1 MRRELFASDF
11 RIFHK
16 ERKEKIMFKN
26 YLKIAF
32 RNVKKHKAYAFIN
45 IAGLAIGM
53 ACCILIISFIATELS
68 YDRYHKKT
76 DRIYR
81 LGLDAD
87 LGGNQILMPISTAP
101 AAPTL
106 VQNYPEI
113 LDAVRFQRMGK
124 VSVKDR
130 DLEFFEEN
138 VYLADNSIFN
148 IFTFPMILGDP
159 QSALKTAYSMVMTE
173 DTAYKYF
180 GDEDPVGKILKVGNQ
195 FDYTVTGVM
204 ENVPKNSH
212 FTFDILCSFESLYA
226 QRGEAMEEWLS
237 FNLYTYVLIQENIN
251 IKELENKFP
260 VLIDKHMGTELKAIG
275 GKIEFFLQPLT
286 QIHLHSHMENEM
298 SANSDIAYIYIFS
311 AIALFILII
320 ACINFM
326 NLATAR
332 SALRAKEV
340 GIRKVIGAERKEL
353 IRQFLG
359 ESLIYSL
366 FSMIVAI
373 GLAHLVL
380 PLFSSLSGRELS
392 IDYFGMPWLIP
403 GLIGMILFV
412 GLAAGSYPAL
422 FLSSFQP
429 VKVLKGSLKA
439 GAANARFRSILVVGQ
454 FVISIGLIIS
464 TGVIL
469 NQLHFMKNKNL
480 GFEKGNVVVVR
491 TSAGPARESID
502 SIKQEFKKIPGVLSA
517 GLTSQLPGRE
527 ASISPYVPEGFSATE
542 AQLMKNFDIDHDF
555 IPTMGIELIAGRNFS
570 SEFGTDASDAII
582 INETAARKFG
592 WAEPIGK
599 KIENFSGED
608 IDVRSTK
615 TVIGVIK
622 DIHMSS
628 LHSLIMPLYINYES
642 DDLDNIAIR
651 INSNDVR
658 GIIDKLR
665 TKWSELYPNQ
675 TFDYYF
681 LDDSLATLYESD
693 GRLSRIFS
701 SFTLFAIFIACLGL
715 FGMSSFTA
723 EQRTKEIG
731 IRKVLGAS
739 VSGVVVLLA
748 KDFLKLVLFAN
759 ILAWPIAYLAMK
771 EWTKGFAY
779 QAGIGVEMFVI
790 TGVLAAVIALLTVSF
805 QSIKAALSHPINAIK
820 YE

>member
-1 MRRELFASDF
+1 
-11 RIFHK
+11 
-16 ERKEKIMFKN
+16 MFKN

-68 YDRYHKKT
+68 YDRYHKKS

-81 LGLDAD
+81 LGLDAS

-101 AAPTL
+101 AAPAL
-106 VQNYPEI
+106 MQDYPEI
-113 LDAVRFQRMGK
+113 LDAVRFQRMRN

-138 VYLADNSIFN
+138 VYFADNSIFN
-148 IFTFPMILGDP
+148 IFTFPMKLGDS

-173 DTAYKYF
+173 DTAKKYF
-180 GDEDPVGKILKVGNQ
+180 GDQNPIGKILKVDNQ
-195 FDYTVTGVM
+195 FDYTVTGVI

-237 FNLYTYVLIQENIN
+237 FNLYIYVLLQEGTKP
-251 IKELENKFP
+251 KELENKFP
-260 VLIDKHMGTELKAIG
+260 ALIDKHMGTTLKAIG
-275 GKIEFFLQPLT
+275 GEINFFLQPLT
-286 QIHLHSHMENEM
+286 KIHLHSHMENEIG
-298 SANSDIAYIYIFS
+298 ANSDIAYIYIFS

-332 SALRAKEV
+332 SALRAREV

-366 FSMIVAI
+366 FSMLVAVL
-373 GLAHLVL
+373 LAHLVL
-380 PLFSSLSGRELS
+380 PLFSSLSGRDLT
-392 IDYFGMPWLIP
+392 IDYFGIPWLIP
-403 GLIGMILFV
+403 AIIGMILFV
-412 GLAAGSYPAL
+412 GFPAGSYPAL

-429 VKVLKGSLKA
+429 VKVLKGRLKA
-439 GAANARFRSILVVGQ
+439 GAANTRFRSILVVGQ

-469 NQLHFMKNKNL
+469 NQLRYMKNKNL

-502 SIKQEFKKIPGVLSA
+502 SIKQEFKKISGVLNA

-527 ASISPYVPEGFSATE
+527 ANISPFVPEGFSATE
-542 AQLMKNFDIDHDF
+542 AQLMKGIDIDQDF
-555 IPTMGIELIAGRNFS
+555 IPTMGITVTAGRNFS
-570 SEFGTDASDAII
+570 SEFGTDTSDAIL
-582 INETAARKFG
+582 INEAAARKFG
-592 WAEPIGK
+592 WADPIGK
-599 KIENFSGED
+599 KIENFSGEEIED
-608 IDVRSTK
+608 RTAK
-615 TVIGVIK
+615 TVVGVIK
-622 DIHMSS
+622 DIHMTS
-628 LHSLIMPLYINYES
+628 LHSLIMPLYINNES
-642 DDLDNIAIR
+642 DDWDNIVIR
-651 INSNDVR
+651 INPNNV
-658 GIIDKLR
+658 GGTIDNLR
-665 TKWSELYPNQ
+665 AKWSELYPNQ
-675 TFDYYF
+675 SFDYYF
-681 LDDSLATLYESD
+681 LDDSLATLYESE
-693 GRLSRIFS
+693 GRLSQIFS

-715 FGMSSFTA
+715 FGMASFTA

-748 KDFLKLVLFAN
+748 KDFLKLVLIAN

-771 EWTKGFAY
+771 EWTKEFAY
-779 QAGIGVEMFVI
+779 QSGIGVEMFVI
-790 TGVLAAVIALLTVSF
+790 TGVLAALIALLTVSF
-805 QSIKAALSHPINAIK
+805 QSIKAALSHPIDAIK

>member
-1 MRRELFASDF
+1 
-11 RIFHK
+11 
-16 ERKEKIMFKN
+16 MFNN

-53 ACCILIISFIATELS
+53 ACCILIISFITTELS
-68 YDRYHKKT
+68 YDRYHKNS

-81 LGLDAD
+81 LGLDAT
-87 LGGNQILMPISTAP
+87 LGGNQILMPICTAP
-101 AAPTL
+101 AAPAF
-106 VQNYPEI
+106 VQDYPEI

-130 DLEFFEEN
+130 DIEFFEEN
-138 VYLADNSIFN
+138 VLLADNSIFN
-148 IFTFPMILGDP
+148 IFTFPMIKGDP
-159 QSALKTAYSMVMTE
+159 NSALKTAYSLVMTE
-173 DTAYKYF
+173 DTAKRYF
-180 GDEDPVGKILKVGNQ
+180 GDEDPIGKILKVDNQ
-195 FDYTVTGVM
+195 FDYTITGVV

-226 QRGEAMEEWLS
+226 QRREAMEQWLA
-237 FNLYTYVLIQENIN
+237 FNLYTYVLLQEGIEP
-251 IKELENKFP
+251 KELENKFP
-260 VLIDKHMGTELKAIG
+260 DLIDKHMGTALKAIG
-275 GKIEFFLQPLT
+275 GRIDFFLQPLT
-286 QIHLHSHMENEM
+286 KIHLHSHMENEIA
-298 SANSDIAYIYIFS
+298 ANSDIAYIYIFS

-332 SALRAKEV
+332 SALRAREV

-366 FSMIVAI
+366 FSMFIAVL
-373 GLAHLVL
+373 LAHLVL
-380 PLFSSLSGRELS
+380 PLFSSLSGRDLS

-403 GLIGMILFV
+403 GLIGIILFV
-412 GLAAGSYPAL
+412 GFAAGSYPAL

-429 VKVLKGSLKA
+429 VRVLKGSLKT

-464 TGVIL
+464 TSVIL
-469 NQLHFMKNKNL
+469 NQLRFMKNKNL
-480 GFEKGNVVVVR
+480 GFEKGNIIVVR
-491 TSAGPARESID
+491 ISDGPARESIN
-502 SIKQEFKKIPGVLSA
+502 SIKQEFKRITGVLNA
-517 GLTSQLPGRE
+517 GLASQVPGRE
-527 ASISPYVPEGFSATE
+527 ASVSPFVPEGFTAKE
-542 AQLMKNFDIDHDF
+542 AQLMKNIDIDQDF
-555 IPTMGIELIAGRNFS
+555 IPTMNIEVTAGRNFS

-582 INETAARKFG
+582 INEAAARKFG
-592 WAEPIGK
+592 WAEPVGK
-599 KIENFSGED
+599 KIENFSGEQIQD
-608 IDVRSTK
+608 RSAK
-615 TVIGVIK
+615 TVVGVIK

-628 LHSLIMPLYINYES
+628 LHNLIMPLYINNES

-651 INSNDVR
+651 INPNNV
-658 GIIDKLR
+658 GGTIDNLR
-665 TKWSELYPNQ
+665 SKWKELYPNQ
-675 TFDYYF
+675 SFDYYF
-681 LDDSLATLYESD
+681 LDDSLAILYESE
-693 GRLSRIFS
+693 GRLSKIFS

-715 FGMSSFTA
+715 FGMASFTA

-759 ILAWPIAYLAMK
+759 FLAWPIAYIAMK
-771 EWTKGFAY
+771 KWTQGFAY

-790 TGVLAAVIALLTVSF
+790 TGILAAVIALLTVSF

>member
-1 MRRELFASDF
+1 
-11 RIFHK
+11 
-16 ERKEKIMFKN
+16 MFKN

-32 RNVKKHKAYAFIN
+32 RNVKNHKAYAFIN
-45 IAGLAIGM
+45 ISGLAIGM
-53 ACCILIISFIATELS
+53 ACCILIISFITTELS
-68 YDRYHKKT
+68 YDRFHKNA

-81 LGLDAD
+81 QGLDAN

-101 AAPTL
+101 AAPAF
-106 VQNYPEI
+106 VQDYPEI
-113 LDAVRFQRMGK
+113 LDAVRIRRMRN
-124 VSVKDR
+124 VFIKDR
-130 DLEFFEEN
+130 DQEFFEEN
-138 VYLADNSIFN
+138 VILVDNSIFN
-148 IFTFPMILGDP
+148 VFTFPMTKGDP
-159 QSALKTAYSMVMTE
+159 NTALKAAYSMVMTE
-173 DTAYKYF
+173 DTAKKYF
-180 GDEDPVGKILKVGNQ
+180 GDEDPIGKILKVDNQ
-195 FDYTVTGVM
+195 FDYTVTGVV

-226 QRGEAMEEWLS
+226 QNREAMEVWLS
-237 FNLYTYVLIQENIN
+237 FNLYTYVLLQENFN
-251 IKELENKFP
+251 PKVLENKFP
-260 VLIDKHMGTELKAIG
+260 ALIDKHMGTALKAIG
-275 GKIEFFLQPLT
+275 GEINFFLQPLT
-286 QIHLHSHMENEM
+286 KIHLHSHMENEIG
-298 SANSDIAYIYIFS
+298 ANSDIAYIYIFA

-332 SALRAKEV
+332 SALRAREV
-340 GIRKVIGAERKEL
+340 GIRKVVGAERKEL

-366 FSMIVAI
+366 FSMLVAV

-403 GLIGMILFV
+403 SLIGMILFV

-429 VKVLKGSLKA
+429 VKVLKGHLKA

-469 NQLHFMKNKNL
+469 NQLRYMKNKNL

-491 TSAGPARESID
+491 TSDGPAQESID
-502 SIKQEFKKIPGVLSA
+502 SIKQEFKKIPGVLNA
-517 GLTSQLPGRE
+517 GLSSQLPGRE
-527 ASISPYVPEGFSATE
+527 ANVSPFVPEGFSATE
-542 AQLMKNFDIDHDF
+542 AQLMKGIDIDQDF
-555 IPTMGIELIAGRNFS
+555 IPTMGITVTEGRNFS
-570 SEFGTDASDAII
+570 TEFGTDSSDAII
-582 INETAARKFG
+582 INEAAARKFG
-592 WAEPIGK
+592 WSDPIGK
-599 KIENFSGED
+599 KIEHFSGEEIED
-608 IDVRSTK
+608 RTAR
-615 TVIGVIK
+615 TVVGVIK

-628 LHSLIMPLYINYES
+628 LHNLIMPLLINNES
-642 DDLDNIAIR
+642 DDWDNISIR
-651 INSNDVR
+651 INPNNVGST
-658 GIIDKLR
+658 IDKLR
-665 TKWSELYPNQ
+665 AKWRELYPNQ
-675 TFDYYF
+675 SFDYYF
-681 LDDSLATLYESD
+681 LDESLATLYESE
-693 GRLSRIFS
+693 GRLSQIFS

-715 FGMSSFTA
+715 FGMASFTA

-748 KDFLKLVLFAN
+748 KDFLKLVLIAN
-759 ILAWPIAYLAMK
+759 IIAWPIAYLAMK
-771 EWTKGFAY
+771 KWTQGFSY

-790 TGVLAAVIALLTVSF
+790 TAVMAAVIALLTVSF

>member
-1 MRRELFASDF
+1 
-11 RIFHK
+11 
-16 ERKEKIMFKN
+16 MFNN

-53 ACCILIISFIATELS
+53 ACCILIISFISTELS
-68 YDRYHKKT
+68 YDRFHKNA
-76 DRIYR
+76 DSIYR
-81 LGLDAD
+81 QGLDAN

-101 AAPTL
+101 AAPAF
-106 VQNYPEI
+106 VQDYPEI
-113 LDAVRFQRMGK
+113 LDAVRIRRMRN
-124 VSVKDR
+124 VFIKDS

-138 VYLADNSIFN
+138 VVLADNSIFN
-148 IFTFPMILGDP
+148 IFTFPMIMGDP

-173 DTAYKYF
+173 DTAKKYF
-180 GDEDPVGKILKVGNQ
+180 GDEDPLGKILKVDNQ
-195 FDYTVTGVM
+195 FDYTVTGVI

-226 QRGEAMEEWLS
+226 QNREAMEVWLS
-237 FNLYTYVLIQENIN
+237 FNLYTYVLLQENIN
-251 IKELENKFP
+251 PKELENKFP
-260 VLIDKHMGTELKAIG
+260 ALVDQHMGTALKAIG
-275 GKIEFFLQPLT
+275 GEINFFLQPLT
-286 QIHLHSHMENEM
+286 KIHLHSHMENEIG
-298 SANSDIAYIYIFS
+298 ANSDIAYIYIFA
-311 AIALFILII
+311 AIALFILFI

-332 SALRAKEV
+332 SALRAREV

-366 FSMIVAI
+366 FSMLVAVL
-373 GLAHLVL
+373 LAHLVL
-380 PLFSSLSGRELS
+380 PVFSSLSGRDLS

-412 GLAAGSYPAL
+412 GFAAGSYPAL

-429 VKVLKGSLKA
+429 VKVLKGRLKA
-439 GAANARFRSILVVGQ
+439 GAANSRFRSILVVGQ
-454 FVISIGLIIS
+454 FVISIGLIVS

-469 NQLHFMKNKNL
+469 NQLRFMKNKNL
-480 GFEKGNVVVVR
+480 GFEKGNLMVVR
-491 TSAGPARESID
+491 TSDGPARESID
-502 SIKQEFKKIPGVLSA
+502 SIKQEFKKIPGVLNA

-527 ASISPYVPEGFSATE
+527 ANISPFVPEGFSATE
-542 AQLMKNFDIDHDF
+542 AQLMKGIDIDHDF
-555 IPTMGIELIAGRNFS
+555 IPAMGITVTKGRNFS

-582 INETAARKFG
+582 INEAAARKFG
-592 WAEPIGK
+592 WADPIGK
-599 KIENFSGED
+599 KIEHFSGEEIED
-608 IDVRSTK
+608 RTAR
-615 TVIGVIK
+615 TVVGVIK

-628 LHSLIMPLYINYES
+628 LHNLIMPLYINNES

-651 INSNDVR
+651 INSNNVSGTIENIR
-658 GIIDKLR
+658 S
-665 TKWSELYPNQ
+665 KWRELYPNQ

-681 LDDSLATLYESD
+681 LDESLATLYESE
-693 GRLSRIFS
+693 GRLSQIFS

-715 FGMSSFTA
+715 FGMASFTA

-748 KDFLKLVLFAN
+748 KDFLKLVLLAN
-759 ILAWPIAYLAMK
+759 IIAWPIAYFAMK
-771 EWTKGFAY
+771 KWTQGFSY
-779 QAGIGVEMFVI
+779 QAGIGIDMFVI
-790 TGVLAAVIALLTVSF
+790 TGVLAAVIAMLTVSF

>member
-1 MRRELFASDF
+1 
-11 RIFHK
+11 
-16 ERKEKIMFKN
+16 MFKN

-32 RNVKKHKAYAFIN
+32 RNIKKHKAYAFIN
-45 IAGLAIGM
+45 IAGLSMGM

-68 YDRYHKKT
+68 YDRFHKNSEQ
-76 DRIYR
+76 IYR
-81 LGLDAD
+81 LGLDANV
-87 LGGNQILMPISTAP
+87 GGNQILMPVSTAP
-101 AAPTL
+101 AALAL
-106 VQNYPEI
+106 VQDYPEI
-113 LDAVRFQRMGK
+113 LDAVRLQPIGK
-124 VSVKDR
+124 VSIKDR

-138 VYLADNSIFN
+138 ALYADNSIFN
-148 IFTFPMILGDP
+148 VFTFPMLVGDP

-173 DTAYKYF
+173 NTANKYF
-180 GDEDPVGKILKVGNQ
+180 GDQDPIGKILKVDNQ
-195 FDYTVTGVM
+195 FDYTVTGVV
-204 ENVPKNSH
+204 ENFPKNSH

-226 QRGEAMEEWLS
+226 QYRESLEEWMNFS
-237 FNLYTYVLIQENIN
+237 LYTYLLLQENLN
-251 IKELENKFP
+251 PKVLENKFP
-260 VLIDKHMGTELKAIG
+260 DLIDKHMGITLKAIG
-275 GKIEFFLQPLT
+275 GEINFFLQPLT
-286 QIHLHSHMENEM
+286 KIHLHSHMENEIG
-298 SANSDIAYIYIFS
+298 ANSDIAYIYIFS

-332 SALRAKEV
+332 SALRAREV

-366 FSMIVAI
+366 FSMLVAVL
-373 GLAHLVL
+373 LAHLVL

-403 GLIGMILFV
+403 GLVGMILFV
-412 GLAAGSYPAL
+412 GFAAGSYPAL

-429 VKVLKGSLKA
+429 VRVLKGRLKA
-439 GAANARFRSILVVGQ
+439 GAANSRFRSILVVGQ

-469 NQLHFMKNKNL
+469 NQLRYMKNKNL

-491 TSAGPARESID
+491 TSDGPASESID
-502 SIKQEFKKIPGVLSA
+502 SIKQEFKKIPGVLNA

-527 ASISPYVPEGFSATE
+527 ANISPFVPEGFSAIE
-542 AQLMKNFDIDHDF
+542 AQLMKNIDIDHDF
-555 IPTMGIELIAGRNFS
+555 IPTMGIEVTAGRNFS
-570 SEFGTDASDAII
+570 SEFGTDSSDAII
-582 INETAARKFG
+582 INEAAARKFG
-592 WAEPIGK
+592 WADPIGK
-599 KIENFSGED
+599 KIENFSGKE
-608 IDVRSTK
+608 IENRTSK
-615 TVIGVIK
+615 TVVGVIK

-628 LHSLIMPLYINYES
+628 LHSLIMPLYINNES
-642 DDLDNIAIR
+642 DNWDNIAIR
-651 INSNDVR
+651 ISPNNV
-658 GIIDKLR
+658 GGTIDKLR
-665 TKWSELYPNQ
+665 AKWREFYPNQ
-675 TFDYYF
+675 SFDYYF
-681 LDDSLATLYESD
+681 LDDSLGTLYESE
-693 GRLSRIFS
+693 GRLSQIFS

-715 FGMSSFTA
+715 FGMASFTA

-748 KDFLKLVLFAN
+748 KDFLKLVLIAN

-771 EWTKGFAY
+771 KWTQGFAY
-779 QAGIGVEMFVI
+779 QAEIGVWMFVI

>member
-1 MRRELFASDF
+1 M
-11 RIFHK
+11 
-16 ERKEKIMFKN
+16 
-26 YLKIAF
+26 
-32 RNVKKHKAYAFIN
+32 
-45 IAGLAIGM
+45 G
-53 ACCILIISFIATELS
+53 
-68 YDRYHKKT
+68 
-76 DRIYR
+76 
-81 LGLDAD
+81 
-87 LGGNQILMPISTAP
+87 ST
-101 AAPTL
+101 
-106 VQNYPEI
+106 
-113 LDAVRFQRMGK
+113 
-124 VSVKDR
+124 
-130 DLEFFEEN
+130 
-138 VYLADNSIFN
+138 
-148 IFTFPMILGDP
+148 
-159 QSALKTAYSMVMTE
+159 
-173 DTAYKYF
+173 
-180 GDEDPVGKILKVGNQ
+180 
-195 FDYTVTGVM
+195 
-204 ENVPKNSH
+204 
-212 FTFDILCSFESLYA
+212 
-226 QRGEAMEEWLS
+226 
-237 FNLYTYVLIQENIN
+237 
-251 IKELENKFP
+251 
-260 VLIDKHMGTELKAIG
+260 LKAIG
-275 GKIEFFLQPLT
+275 GEIIFFLQPLT
-286 QIHLHSHMENEM
+286 DIHLHSHMENEM

-340 GIRKVIGAERKEL
+340 GIRKVIGAERREL

-366 FSMIVAI
+366 FSMLVAI

-429 VKVLKGSLKA
+429 VKVLKGRLKA

-469 NQLHFMKNKNL
+469 NQLRFMKNKNL
-480 GFEKGNVVVVR
+480 GFEKENIIVVR
-491 TSAGPARESID
+491 TSDGPARKSID
-502 SIKQEFKKIPGVLSA
+502 SIKKEFKKIPGVLSA
-517 GLTSQLPGRE
+517 GLSSQVPGRE
-527 ASISPYVPEGFSATE
+527 ANVSPFVPEGFSATE
-542 AQLMKNFDIDHDF
+542 AQLMKSIGIDQDF
-555 IPTMGIELIAGRNFS
+555 IPAMGITVTAGRNFS

-582 INETAARKFG
+582 INEAAARKFG

-608 IDVRSTK
+608 IEDRSSK
-615 TVIGVIK
+615 TVVGVIK
-622 DIHMSS
+622 DIHMTS
-628 LHSLIMPLYINYES
+628 LHSLIMPLYIHNES
-642 DDLDNIAIR
+642 EDWDNIAIK
-651 INSNDVR
+651 INSNNV
-658 GIIDKLR
+658 GGTLDKIKA
-665 TKWSELYPNQ
+665 KWSELYPNQ
-675 TFDYYF
+675 SFDYYF
-681 LDDSLATLYESD
+681 LDDTMADLYESEE
-693 GRLSRIFS
+693 RLSRIFS

-739 VSGVVVLLA
+739 VFGVVVLLA
-748 KDFLKLVLFAN
+748 KDFLKLVLIAN

-771 EWTKGFAY
+771 KWTQGFAY
-779 QAGIGVEMFVI
+779 QAGIGVGMFVI

>member
-1 MRRELFASDF
+1 
-11 RIFHK
+11 
-16 ERKEKIMFKN
+16 MFKN

-53 ACCILIISFIATELS
+53 ACCILIVSFIATELG
-68 YDRYHKKT
+68 YDRFHKNA
-76 DRIYR
+76 DSIYR
-81 LGLDAD
+81 QGLDAN

-101 AAPTL
+101 AAPAL
-106 VQNYPEI
+106 VQDYPEI
-113 LDAVRFQRMGK
+113 IDAVRIRPMRN
-124 VSVKDR
+124 VSVKDK
-130 DLEFFEEN
+130 DQEFFEEN
-138 VYLADNSIFN
+138 VIYADNSIFN
-148 IFTFPMILGDP
+148 VFTFPMIMGDP
-159 QSALKTAYSMVMTE
+159 QSALKTAYSLVMTE
-173 DTAYKYF
+173 DTAKKYF
-180 GDEDPVGKILKVGNQ
+180 GDEDPLGKILKVDNQ
-195 FDYTVTGVM
+195 FDYTVTGVI

-226 QRGEAMEEWLS
+226 QNGEAMEVWLN
-237 FNLYTYVLIQENIN
+237 FNLYTYVLLQENLN

-260 VLIDKHMGTELKAIG
+260 ALIETHMGTALKAIG
-275 GKIEFFLQPLT
+275 GRIDFFLQPLT
-286 QIHLHSHMENEM
+286 KIHLHSHMENEIE
-298 SANSDIAYIYIFS
+298 ANSDIAYIYIFS

-332 SALRAKEV
+332 SALRAREV

-366 FSMIVAI
+366 FSMLVAVL
-373 GLAHLVL
+373 LAHLVL
-380 PLFSSLSGRELS
+380 PLFSSLSGRDLI

-412 GLAAGSYPAL
+412 GFAAGSYPAL

-439 GAANARFRSILVVGQ
+439 GAANARFRSIMVVGQ

-469 NQLHFMKNKNL
+469 NQLRYMKNKNL

-491 TSAGPARESID
+491 TSDGPARESID
-502 SIKQEFKKIPGVLSA
+502 SIKQEFKKIPGVLNA

-527 ASISPYVPEGFSATE
+527 ANISPFVPEGFSATE
-542 AQLMKNFDIDHDF
+542 AQLMKNIDIDHDF
-555 IPTMGIELIAGRNFS
+555 IPTLGIEVTAGRNFS

-582 INETAARKFG
+582 INEAAARKFG
-592 WAEPIGK
+592 WSDPIGK
-599 KIENFSGED
+599 KIENFSGEEIED
-608 IDVRSTK
+608 RTAR
-615 TVIGVIK
+615 TVVGVIK

-628 LHSLIMPLYINYES
+628 LHSLIMPLYINNES
-642 DDLDNIAIR
+642 DDWDNIVVR
-651 INSNDVR
+651 INPNDE
-658 GIIDKLR
+658 GDTLEKLR
-665 TKWSELYPNQ
+665 VKWGELYPNQ
-675 TFDYYF
+675 SFDYYF
-681 LDDSLATLYESD
+681 LDDSLATLYESEA
-693 GRLSRIFS
+693 RLSQIFS

-715 FGMSSFTA
+715 FGMASFTA

-739 VSGVVVLLA
+739 VAGIVVLLA
-748 KDFLKLVLFAN
+748 KNFLKLVLIAN
-759 ILAWPIAYLAMK
+759 IIAWPIAYLAMK
-771 EWTKGFAY
+771 KWTQGFSY
-779 QAGIGVEMFVI
+779 QAGVGIWMFVI
-790 TGVLAAVIALLTVSF
+790 TAVLAAVIALLTVSF
-805 QSIKAALSHPINAIK
+805 QSIKAALSHPIKAIK

>member
-1 MRRELFASDF
+1 
-11 RIFHK
+11 
-16 ERKEKIMFKN
+16 MFKN

-53 ACCILIISFIATELS
+53 ACCILIVSFIAAELS
-68 YDRYHKKT
+68 YDRFHKNT

-81 LGLDAD
+81 IGLDAN
-87 LGGNQILMPISTAP
+87 LGGNQILMPICTTP
-101 AAPTL
+101 AAPAL
-106 VQNYPEI
+106 VQDYPEI
-113 LDAVRFQRMGK
+113 LDAVRFLPMGN

-138 VYLADNSIFN
+138 VVLADNSIFN
-148 IFTFPMILGDP
+148 IFTFPMKKGDP

-173 DTAYKYF
+173 DTAQKYF
-180 GDEDPVGKILKVGNQ
+180 GDEDPLGKILKVDNQ
-195 FDYTVTGVM
+195 FDYTVTGVV

-226 QRGEAMEEWLS
+226 QRGEAMEEWLN
-237 FNLYTYVLIQENIN
+237 FNLYIYVLLQEGIN
-251 IKELENKFP
+251 PKDLENKFP
-260 VLIDKHMGTELKAIG
+260 VLIDKHMGTALKAIG
-275 GKIEFFLQPLT
+275 GEINFFLQPLKD
-286 QIHLHSHMENEM
+286 IHLHSHMENEIG
-298 SANSDIAYIYIFS
+298 ANSDIAYIYIFS

-332 SALRAKEV
+332 SALRAREV

-366 FSMIVAI
+366 FSMLVAVL
-373 GLAHLVL
+373 LAHLVL

-429 VKVLKGSLKA
+429 VKVLKGRLKA

-469 NQLHFMKNKNL
+469 NQLRFMKNKNL

-491 TSAGPARESID
+491 TSDGPARESID
-502 SIKQEFKKIPGVLSA
+502 SIKQEFKKIPGVLNA
-517 GLTSQLPGRE
+517 GLTSQVPGRE
-527 ASISPYVPEGFSATE
+527 ANISPFVPEGFSATE
-542 AQLMKNFDIDHDF
+542 AQLMKNIGIDHDF
-555 IPTMGIELIAGRNFS
+555 IPTMGIEVTAGRNFS
-570 SEFGTDASDAII
+570 SDFGTDASDAVI
-582 INETAARKFG
+582 INEAAARKFG
-592 WAEPIGK
+592 WADPIGK
-599 KIENFSGED
+599 KIENFSGEE
-608 IDVRSTK
+608 IENLTAK

-628 LHSLIMPLYINYES
+628 LHSLIMPLYINNES
-642 DDLDNIAIR
+642 DGWDNIAIR
-651 INSNDVR
+651 INSNNV
-658 GIIDKLR
+658 GGTIDKLR
-665 TKWSELYPNQ
+665 AKWRELYPNQ
-675 TFDYYF
+675 SFDYYF
-681 LDDSLATLYESD
+681 LDDSLAILYESE

-715 FGMSSFTA
+715 FGMASFTA

-739 VSGVVVLLA
+739 VLGVVVLLA
-748 KDFLKLVLFAN
+748 KDFLKLVLS
-759 ILAWPIAYLAMK
+759 L
-771 EWTKGFAY
+771 
-779 QAGIGVEMFVI
+779 
-790 TGVLAAVIALLTVSF
+790 
-805 QSIKAALSHPINAIK
+805 
-820 YE
+820 

>member
-1 MRRELFASDF
+1 
-11 RIFHK
+11 
-16 ERKEKIMFKN
+16 MFKN

-68 YDRYHKKT
+68 YDRFHKKA

-81 LGLDAD
+81 LGIDAN

-101 AAPTL
+101 AAPAL
-106 VQNYPEI
+106 VQDYPGI
-113 LDAVRFQRMGK
+113 LDAVRFLPMGN

-130 DLEFFEEN
+130 GLEFFEEN
-138 VYLADNSIFN
+138 VVLADNSIFN
-148 IFTFPMILGDP
+148 IFTFSMKKGDS

-173 DTAYKYF
+173 DTAKKYF
-180 GDEDPVGKILKVGNQ
+180 GDEDPLGKILKVDNQ
-195 FDYTVTGVM
+195 FDYTITGVI

-212 FTFDILCSFESLYA
+212 FSFDILCSFESLYA
-226 QRGEAMEEWLS
+226 QNREAMEVWLS
-237 FNLYTYVLIQENIN
+237 FNLYTYVLLQENQN
-251 IKELENKFP
+251 PQELENKFP
-260 VLIDKHMGTELKAIG
+260 ALVDKHMGTALKAIG
-275 GKIEFFLQPLT
+275 GEINFFLQPLT
-286 QIHLHSHMENEM
+286 KIHLHSHMENEIG
-298 SANSDIAYIYIFS
+298 ANSDIAYIYIFS

-366 FSMIVAI
+366 FSMLVAVL
-373 GLAHLVL
+373 LAHLVL
-380 PLFSSLSGRELS
+380 PLFSSLSGRDLT

-412 GLAAGSYPAL
+412 GFTAGSYPAL

-429 VKVLKGSLKA
+429 VKVLKGHLKS
-439 GAANARFRSILVVGQ
+439 GAANARFRNILVVGQ

-469 NQLHFMKNKNL
+469 NQLQYMKNKNL
-480 GFEKGNVVVVR
+480 GFEKGNVVVVQ
-491 TSAGPARESID
+491 TSDGPARESID
-502 SIKQEFKKIPGVLSA
+502 SIKQEFKKIPGVLNA
-517 GLTSQLPGRE
+517 GLSSLVPGRD
-527 ASISPYVPEGFSATE
+527 ASISPFVPEGFSATE
-542 AQLMKNFDIDHDF
+542 AQLMKNIGIDHDF
-555 IPTMGIELIAGRNFS
+555 IPAMGIEVTVGRNFS
-570 SEFGTDASDAII
+570 TRFRTDASDAII

-592 WAEPIGK
+592 WADPIGK
-599 KIENFSGED
+599 KIENFSGEE
-608 IDVRSTK
+608 VGERTAK
-615 TVIGVIK
+615 TVVGVIK

-628 LHSLIMPLYINYES
+628 LHSLIMPLYINNES
-642 DDLDNIAIR
+642 DGWNNIAVR
-651 INSNDVR
+651 INPNNV
-658 GIIDKLR
+658 GGTIDKLR
-665 TKWSELYPNQ
+665 AKWKELYPNQ
-675 TFDYYF
+675 SFDYYF
-681 LDDSLATLYESD
+681 LDDSLAIMYEPE
-693 GRLSRIFS
+693 GRLSQIFS

-715 FGMSSFTA
+715 FGMASFTA

-748 KDFLKLVLFAN
+748 KDFLKLVLLAN
-759 ILAWPIAYLAMK
+759 IIAWPIAYLAMK
-771 EWTKGFAY
+771 KWTQGFSY
-779 QAGIGVEMFVI
+779 QAEIGVWMFVT
-790 TGVLAAVIALLTVSF
+790 TGVFAAVIALLTVSF

>member
-1 MRRELFASDF
+1 
-11 RIFHK
+11 
-16 ERKEKIMFKN
+16 MFKN

-32 RNVKKHKAYAFIN
+32 RNVKKHKTYAFIN

-53 ACCILIISFIATELS
+53 ACCILIISFITTELS
-68 YDRYHKKT
+68 YDRYHKNS

-81 LGLDAD
+81 LGLDAS
-87 LGGNQILMPISTAP
+87 LGGNQILMPICTAP
-101 AAPTL
+101 AAPAL
-106 VQNYPEI
+106 VQDYPEI

-130 DLEFFEEN
+130 DIEFFEEN
-138 VYLADNSIFN
+138 VVLVDNSIFN
-148 IFTFPMILGDP
+148 IFTFPMIKGDP
-159 QSALKTAYSMVMTE
+159 NSSLKTAYSLVMTE
-173 DTAYKYF
+173 DTAKKYF
-180 GDEDPVGKILKVGNQ
+180 GDEDPIGKILKVDNQ
-195 FDYTVTGVM
+195 FDYTITGVV

-226 QRGEAMEEWLS
+226 QRGDAMEVWLS
-237 FNLYTYVLIQENIN
+237 FNLYTYVLLQEGIKP
-251 IKELENKFP
+251 KELENKFP
-260 VLIDKHMGTELKAIG
+260 DLIDKHMGTALKAIG
-275 GKIEFFLQPLT
+275 GRIDFFLQPLT
-286 QIHLHSHMENEM
+286 KIHLHSHMENEIG
-298 SANSDIAYIYIFS
+298 ANSDIAYIYIFS

-332 SALRAKEV
+332 SALRAREV

-366 FSMIVAI
+366 FSMFVAVL
-373 GLAHLVL
+373 LAHLVL
-380 PLFSSLSGRELS
+380 PLFSSLSGRDLS

-403 GLIGMILFV
+403 GLVGIILFV
-412 GLAAGSYPAL
+412 GFAAGSYPAL

-429 VKVLKGSLKA
+429 VKVLKGRLKA
-439 GAANARFRSILVVGQ
+439 GAANARFRSILVIGQ

-469 NQLHFMKNKNL
+469 NQLRFMKNKNL
-480 GFEKGNVVVVR
+480 GFEKGNIIVVR
-491 TSAGPARESID
+491 ISDGPARESIN
-502 SIKQEFKKIPGVLSA
+502 SIKQEFKKIPGVLNA
-517 GLTSQLPGRE
+517 GLASQVPGRE
-527 ASISPYVPEGFSATE
+527 ANVSPYVPEGFTATE
-542 AQLMKNFDIDHDF
+542 AQLMKDIDIDHDF
-555 IPTMGIELIAGRNFS
+555 IPTLGIKVTAGRNFS
-570 SEFGTDASDAII
+570 IEFGTDASDAII
-582 INETAARKFG
+582 INEAAARKFG
-592 WAEPIGK
+592 WDDPIGK
-599 KIENFSGED
+599 KIEHFSGEE
-608 IDVRSTK
+608 IENRTAR

-628 LHSLIMPLYINYES
+628 LHSLIMPLLINNES
-642 DDLDNIAIR
+642 DDWDNIAIR
-651 INSNDVR
+651 INPNNVGGTVDN
-658 GIIDKLR
+658 LR
-665 TKWSELYPNQ
+665 SKWKEHYPNQ
-675 TFDYYF
+675 SFDYYF
-681 LDDSLATLYESD
+681 LDDSLATLYESE
-693 GRLSRIFS
+693 GRLSQIFS

-715 FGMSSFTA
+715 FGMASFTA

-759 ILAWPIAYLAMK
+759 ILAWPIAYFAMK
-771 EWTKGFAY
+771 KWTQGFAY

>member
-1 MRRELFASDF
+1 
-11 RIFHK
+11 
-16 ERKEKIMFKN
+16 MFKN

-68 YDRYHKKT
+68 YDRFHKNA

-81 LGLDAD
+81 QGLDAN

-101 AAPTL
+101 AAPAF
-106 VQNYPEI
+106 VQDYPEI
-113 LDAVRFQRMGK
+113 LDAVRIRPMRNVFI
-124 VSVKDR
+124 KDR

-138 VYLADNSIFN
+138 VVLADNSIFN
-148 IFTFPMILGDP
+148 IFTFPMIMGDP

-173 DTAYKYF
+173 DTAKKYF
-180 GDEDPVGKILKVGNQ
+180 GDEDPLGKILKVDNQ
-195 FDYTVTGVM
+195 FDYTVTGVVK
-204 ENVPKNSH
+204 NVPKNSH

-226 QRGEAMEEWLS
+226 QNREAMEVWLS
-237 FNLYTYVLIQENIN
+237 FNLYTYVLLQENIDP
-251 IKELENKFP
+251 KELENKFP
-260 VLIDKHMGTELKAIG
+260 ALVDQHMGTTLKAIG
-275 GKIEFFLQPLT
+275 GEINFFLQPLT
-286 QIHLHSHMENEM
+286 KIHLHSHMENEIE
-298 SANSDIAYIYIFS
+298 ANSDIAYIYIFA

-332 SALRAKEV
+332 SALRAREV

-366 FSMIVAI
+366 FSMLVAI

-380 PLFSSLSGRELS
+380 PVFSSLSGRNLS

-403 GLIGMILFV
+403 GIIGMILFV
-412 GLAAGSYPAL
+412 GFAAGSYPAL

-429 VKVLKGSLKA
+429 VKVLKGRLKA
-439 GAANARFRSILVVGQ
+439 GAANSRFRSILVVGQ

-469 NQLHFMKNKNL
+469 NQLRFMKNKNL
-480 GFEKGNVVVVR
+480 GFEKGNVLVVR
-491 TSAGPARESID
+491 TSDGPARESID
-502 SIKQEFKKIPGVLSA
+502 SIKQEFKKVPGVLSA

-527 ASISPYVPEGFSATE
+527 ANISPFVPEGFSATE
-542 AQLMKNFDIDHDF
+542 AQLMKSIDIDQDF
-555 IPTMGIELIAGRNFS
+555 IPTMGITVTAGRNFS
-570 SEFGTDASDAII
+570 TEFGTDTSDAII
-582 INETAARKFG
+582 INEAAARKFG
-592 WAEPIGK
+592 WADPIGK
-599 KIENFSGED
+599 KIENFSGEEIED
-608 IDVRSTK
+608 RTAR

-622 DIHMSS
+622 NIHMSS
-628 LHSLIMPLYINYES
+628 LHSLIMPLYINNES

-651 INSNDVR
+651 INSNNVS
-658 GIIDKLR
+658 GTIDNLR
-665 TKWSELYPNQ
+665 SKWRELYPNQ
-675 TFDYYF
+675 SFDYYF
-681 LDDSLATLYESD
+681 LDDSLATLYESE
-693 GRLSRIFS
+693 GRLSQIFS

-715 FGMSSFTA
+715 FGMASFTA

-759 ILAWPIAYLAMK
+759 IIAWPIAYLAMNK
-771 EWTKGFAY
+771 WTQGFSY
-779 QAGIGVEMFVI
+779 QAGIGVWMFVL
-790 TGVLAAVIALLTVSF
+790 TGVLAGVIALLTVSF

>member
-1 MRRELFASDF
+1 
-11 RIFHK
+11 
-16 ERKEKIMFKN
+16 MFNN

-53 ACCILIISFIATELS
+53 ACCILIISFITTELS
-68 YDRYHKKT
+68 YDRYHKNS

-81 LGLDAD
+81 LGLDAN
-87 LGGNQILMPISTAP
+87 LGGNQILMPICTAP
-101 AAPTL
+101 AAPAL
-106 VQNYPEI
+106 VQDYPEI
-113 LDAVRFQRMGK
+113 LDAVRFQGMGK

-130 DLEFFEEN
+130 DIEFFEEN
-138 VYLADNSIFN
+138 VLLADNSIFN
-148 IFTFPMILGDP
+148 IFTFPMIKGDP
-159 QSALKTAYSMVMTE
+159 NSALKTAYSLVMTE
-173 DTAYKYF
+173 DTAKKYF
-180 GDEDPVGKILKVGNQ
+180 GEEDPIGKILKVDNQ
-195 FDYTVTGVM
+195 FDYTITGVV

-226 QRGEAMEEWLS
+226 QRGEAMEMWLA
-237 FNLYTYVLIQENIN
+237 FNLYTYVLLEEGTKP
-251 IKELENKFP
+251 KELEKKFP
-260 VLIDKHMGTELKAIG
+260 DLIDKHMGTALKAIG
-275 GKIEFFLQPLT
+275 GRIDFFLQPLT
-286 QIHLHSHMENEM
+286 KIHLHSHMENEIG
-298 SANSDIAYIYIFS
+298 ANSDIAYIYIFS

-366 FSMIVAI
+366 FSMFIAVL
-373 GLAHLVL
+373 LAHLVL
-380 PLFSSLSGRELS
+380 PLFSSLSGRDLS

-403 GLIGMILFV
+403 GLVGIILFV
-412 GLAAGSYPAL
+412 GFAAGSYPAL

-429 VKVLKGSLKA
+429 VRVLKGSLKA

-469 NQLHFMKNKNL
+469 NQLRFMKNTNL
-480 GFEKGNVVVVR
+480 GFEKGNIIVVR
-491 TSAGPARESID
+491 ISDGPARESIN
-502 SIKQEFKKIPGVLSA
+502 SMKQEFKKIPGVLNA
-517 GLTSQLPGRE
+517 GLASQVPGRE
-527 ASISPYVPEGFSATE
+527 ASISPFVPEGFSATE
-542 AQLMKNFDIDHDF
+542 AQLMKNIDIDYDF
-555 IPTMGIELIAGRNFS
+555 IPTMGIEITAGRNFS

-582 INETAARKFG
+582 INEAAARKFG
-592 WAEPIGK
+592 WDEPIGK
-599 KIENFSGED
+599 KIENFSGEQIED
-608 IDVRSTK
+608 RSAK
-615 TVIGVIK
+615 TVVGVIK

-628 LHSLIMPLYINYES
+628 LHNLIMPLYINNES

-651 INSNDVR
+651 INPNNVE
-658 GIIDKLR
+658 GTINNLR
-665 TKWSELYPNQ
+665 SKWKELYPNQ
-675 TFDYYF
+675 SFDYYF
-681 LDDSLATLYESD
+681 LDDSLAILYESE
-693 GRLSRIFS
+693 GRLSKIFS

-715 FGMSSFTA
+715 FGMASFTA

-759 ILAWPIAYLAMK
+759 ILAWPLAYFAMK
-771 EWTKGFAY
+771 KWTQGFAY

-790 TGVLAAVIALLTVSF
+790 TGALAALIALLTVSF

>member
-1 MRRELFASDF
+1 
-11 RIFHK
+11 
-16 ERKEKIMFKN
+16 MFKN

-53 ACCILIISFIATELS
+53 ACCILIISFITTELS
-68 YDRYHKKT
+68 YDRYHKNT
-76 DRIYR
+76 EQIYR
-81 LGLDAD
+81 LGLDAN

-101 AAPTL
+101 TAPAL
-106 VQNYPEI
+106 IQDYPEV
-113 LDAVRFQRMGK
+113 LDAVRIRRMRN
-124 VSVKDR
+124 VSIKDR

-138 VYLADNSIFN
+138 VFLADNSIFN
-148 IFTFPMILGDP
+148 VFTFPMIMGDP

-173 DTAYKYF
+173 DAAKKYF
-180 GDEDPVGKILKVGNQ
+180 GDEDPIGKILKVDNQ
-195 FDYTVTGVM
+195 FDYTVTGVI
-204 ENVPKNSH
+204 ENIPKNSH

-226 QRGEAMEEWLS
+226 QRGESMEEWLS
-237 FNLYTYVLIQENIN
+237 FSYYTYVLLQENFN
-251 IKELENKFP
+251 PKELENKFP
-260 VLIDKHMGTELKAIG
+260 ALIDKHMGSTLKAIG
-275 GKIEFFLQPLT
+275 GEIIFFLQPLT
-286 QIHLHSHMENEM
+286 DIHLHSHMENEM

-340 GIRKVIGAERKEL
+340 GIRKVIGAERREL

-366 FSMIVAI
+366 FSMLVAV

-429 VKVLKGSLKA
+429 VKVLKGRLKA

-469 NQLHFMKNKNL
+469 NQLRFMKNKNL
-480 GFEKGNVVVVR
+480 GFEKENIIVVR
-491 TSAGPARESID
+491 TSDGPARKSID
-502 SIKQEFKKIPGVLSA
+502 SIKKEFKKIPGVLSA
-517 GLTSQLPGRE
+517 GLSSQVPGRE
-527 ASISPYVPEGFSATE
+527 ANVSPFVPEGFSATE
-542 AQLMKNFDIDHDF
+542 AQLMKSIGIDQDF
-555 IPTMGIELIAGRNFS
+555 IPAMGITVTAGRNFS

-582 INETAARKFG
+582 INEAAARKFG

-608 IDVRSTK
+608 IEDRSSK
-615 TVIGVIK
+615 TVVGVIK
-622 DIHMSS
+622 DIHMTS
-628 LHSLIMPLYINYES
+628 LHSLIMPLYIHNES
-642 DDLDNIAIR
+642 EDWDNIAIK
-651 INSNDVR
+651 INSNNV
-658 GIIDKLR
+658 GGTLDKIKA
-665 TKWSELYPNQ
+665 KWSELYPNQ
-675 TFDYYF
+675 SFDYYF
-681 LDDSLATLYESD
+681 LDDTMADLYESEE
-693 GRLSRIFS
+693 RLSRIFS

-739 VSGVVVLLA
+739 VFGVVVLLA
-748 KDFLKLVLFAN
+748 KDFLKLVLIAN

-771 EWTKGFAY
+771 KWTQGFAY
-779 QAGIGVEMFVI
+779 QAGIGVGMFVI